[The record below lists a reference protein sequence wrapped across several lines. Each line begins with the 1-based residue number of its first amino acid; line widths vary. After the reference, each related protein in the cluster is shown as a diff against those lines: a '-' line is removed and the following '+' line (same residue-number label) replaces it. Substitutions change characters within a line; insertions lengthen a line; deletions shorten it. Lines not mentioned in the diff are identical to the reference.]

1 MKNTIVIKSAK
12 ELLNLRDNTGAV
24 KCEGNMRIEC
34 DIGFSDGVQVSSIN
48 VRGCLDVRGNL
59 FVRGYLYVGGK
70 YLIIKGDLFW
80 AQAHKPEMPNKAYI
94 NRVLPPA
101 HQRKH
106 FQERFGFD
114 ISDGFYE
121 SIVQKTLKQIRN
133 LLIDTKWS
141 STELWM
147 LETLALSTKKPPKWV
162 AEIVSKTDKDKSE

>member
-12 ELLNLRDNTGAV
+12 ELLKLRDSSGAV

-34 DIGFSDGVQVSSIN
+34 NIGLLYGVRVSSIN
-48 VRGCLDVRGNL
+48 VGGNLDVRGNL
-59 FVRGYLYVGGK
+59 DVGGNLYVRGK

-94 NRVLPPA
+94 NRVLPPP

-106 FQERFGFD
+106 FQERLGFD
-114 ISDGFYE
+114 ISDGCYE
-121 SIVQKTLKQIRN
+121 SIIKKALEQIRN
-133 LLIDTKWS
+133 LLNVTKWS

>member
-1 MKNTIVIKSAK
+1 
-12 ELLNLRDNTGAV
+12 
-24 KCEGNMRIEC
+24 
-34 DIGFSDGVQVSSIN
+34 
-48 VRGCLDVRGNL
+48 VRGNL
-59 FVRGYLYVGGK
+59 FVRGNLDVGGNLFVRGNLDVGGNLDVRGNLDVGGNLDVRGYRYGGGK